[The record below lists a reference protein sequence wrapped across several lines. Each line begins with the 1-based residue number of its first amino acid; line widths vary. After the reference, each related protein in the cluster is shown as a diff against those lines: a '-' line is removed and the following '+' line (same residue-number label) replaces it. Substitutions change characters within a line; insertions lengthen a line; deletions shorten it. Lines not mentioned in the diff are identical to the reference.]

1 MVVTDAVR
9 HVVHPVERPRSPHS
23 VGRALNLECLQLLR
37 DGVRLLV
44 VDPRWL
50 LNDVS
55 SRAGVGQSPL
65 VHVPVV
71 RVGRLQLQVVGG
83 PGRCPSLELRYLLL
97 RTEYGCEGKI
107 KL

>member
-9 HVVHPVERPRSPHS
+9 HVVHPVERPRSPYS
-23 VGRALNLECLQLLR
+23 VGRALNLECLQLLW

-71 RVGRLQLQVVGG
+71 RVSGLQLQVISAS
-83 PGRCPSLELRYLLL
+83 RLSSYLELWDLTL
-97 RTEYGCEGKI
+97 RTEDGWKVNIY
-107 KL
+107 

>member
-71 RVGRLQLQVVGG
+71 RVSRLQLQVISASRLGS
-83 PGRCPSLELRYLLL
+83 CLELRDLTL
-97 RTEYGCEGKI
+97 RTEDGWKVNIY
-107 KL
+107 